1 MDEQRYKRKVL
12 TPEQAHVKIR
22 HYCAFQERTH
32 QEVKQKLSGYGISWS
47 VANELLSKLIEEG
60 FLNEERFARAFA
72 GGRFRMKAW
81 GKRKITAELK
91 KRGISDYSIRSA
103 LREEIPQEAY
113 EATAGKI
120 LAKKWASLKGP
131 GNTEYVKQAKTRQY
145 LMSRGFENDVI
156 NKAMKNFLNGKA
168 EHHDHTD

>member
-32 QEVKQKLSGYGISWS
+32 QEVKQKLSGYGLSWS

-72 GGRFRMKAW
+72 GGRFRMKGW

-91 KRGISDYSIRSA
+91 KRGISDYSIRAA

-113 EATAGKI
+113 EACAGKI
-120 LAKKWASLKGP
+120 LAKKWSSLKGP
-131 GNTEYVKQAKTRQY
+131 GNTEYVKQSKTRQY
-145 LMSRGFENDVI
+145 MLSRGFENDII
-156 NKAMKNFLNGKA
+156 NRAMKFFLNGKA
-168 EHHDHTD
+168 EHNDHTD

>member
-1 MDEQRYKRKVL
+1 MDERQYKRRVL

-32 QEVKQKLSGYGISWS
+32 QEVKQKLAGYGLSWS
-47 VANELLSKLIEEG
+47 VANELVSKLIEEG

-72 GGRFRMKAW
+72 GGRFRMKGW
-81 GKRKITAELK
+81 GKRKIAIELK
-91 KRGISDYSIRSA
+91 KRGISDYSIKAA
-103 LREEIPQEAY
+103 LREEIPVEAY
-113 EATAGKI
+113 EQTVSKI
-120 LAKKWASLKGP
+120 LLKKWASLKGP

-145 LMSRGFENDVI
+145 LLSRGFENDII

-168 EHHDHTD
+168 EHHNDTD

>member
-1 MDEQRYKRKVL
+1 MDEQRYKRRAL

-32 QEVKQKLSGYGISWS
+32 QEVKQKLSGYGLSWS

-72 GGRFRMKAW
+72 GGRFRMKGW
-81 GKRKITAELK
+81 GKRKITVELK
-91 KRGISDYSIRSA
+91 KRGISDYSIRAA

-113 EATAGKI
+113 EACVGKI
-120 LAKKWASLKGP
+120 LAK
-131 GNTEYVKQAKTRQY
+131 
-145 LMSRGFENDVI
+145 
-156 NKAMKNFLNGKA
+156 NG
-168 EHHDHTD
+168 HL

>member
-32 QEVKQKLSGYGISWS
+32 QEVKQKLSCYGISWS

-81 GKRKITAELK
+81 GKRKIT
-91 KRGISDYSIRSA
+91 D
-103 LREEIPQEAY
+103 
-113 EATAGKI
+113 
-120 LAKKWASLKGP
+120 
-131 GNTEYVKQAKTRQY
+131 YVKIIYMRTQSIY
-145 LMSRGFENDVI
+145 SY
-156 NKAMKNFLNGKA
+156 
-168 EHHDHTD
+168 